1 MEEVSIIG
9 IDLAKR
15 SFQAHGAKADGS
27 VAYRRKLSRGS
38 CWAFSPRSRPLRG
51 TQTALEPT
59 RSRCTR
65 SGKELFEE

>member
-27 VAYRRKLSRGS
+27 VARTVGS
-38 CWAFSPRSRPLRG
+38 
-51 TQTALEPT
+51 
-59 RSRCTR
+59 
-65 SGKELFEE
+65 